1 MLVLELPIST
11 VLLNGP
17 GYLQTRLL
25 TVVFNHTGLKKDVLP
40 SHGAFFLYVCDIV
53 LLRCCNEE
61 QRERLVQ
68 VKDSRNSADLRPV
81 SKGINL
87 SS

>member
-1 MLVLELPIST
+1 MT
-11 VLLNGP
+11 VI
-17 GYLQTRLL
+17 
-25 TVVFNHTGLKKDVLP
+25 FNHTGPKKDVLP
-40 SHGAFFLYVCDIV
+40 SHGAFFLYACGLVF
-53 LLRCCNEE
+53 LQCCNEE

-87 SS
+87 SRPWEMEL